1 LPSDPPELAF
11 RPENKTKGRP
21 LGLLALW
28 LQRGSA
34 VYVDCCPD
42 KDEHAALK
50 AGLGSLGEASFYE
63 DRKAARAALWA
74 LRAHNPMII
83 QLFMVEAQVPLAL
96 LGGVEHALW
105 EPRRVF

>member
-1 LPSDPPELAF
+1 MPSDPPELAF

-34 VYVDCCPD
+34 AYVDCCPC
-42 KDEHAALK
+42 KDSHAVLKVALG
-50 AGLGSLGEASFYE
+50 ADSFYE

-74 LRAHNPMII
+74 LRAQNPMII
-83 QLFMVEAQVPLAL
+83 QLFMVEAPVPLAL
-96 LGGVEHALW
+96 LGGVEPALW